1 MPLKILFLLVKGKDQ
16 VLSMPLRAMMK
27 VNDYTFKLWLCVFT
41 WTIFWGIFINK
52 LETEKIFIWDE
63 KDLTL
68 KGDDQD
74 LDEYQETSILSNEDD
89 EKVDD
94 NLFIMVMLAHKEMVF
109 IGY

>member
-1 MPLKILFLLVKGKDQ
+1 M
-16 VLSMPLRAMMK
+16 
-27 VNDYTFKLWLCVFT
+27 CVFT
-41 WTIFWGIFINK
+41 WTIFWGTFINK
-52 LETEKIFIWDE
+52 LETYRIFIWDE

-94 NLFIMVMLAHKEMVF
+94 NLFIMVMLAHKEMVT

>member
-1 MPLKILFLLVKGKDQ
+1 MIVLL
-16 VLSMPLRAMMK
+16 
-27 VNDYTFKLWLCVFT
+27 NLWVCVFT

-94 NLFIMVMLAHKEMVF
+94 NLFIMVMLAHKEMVT